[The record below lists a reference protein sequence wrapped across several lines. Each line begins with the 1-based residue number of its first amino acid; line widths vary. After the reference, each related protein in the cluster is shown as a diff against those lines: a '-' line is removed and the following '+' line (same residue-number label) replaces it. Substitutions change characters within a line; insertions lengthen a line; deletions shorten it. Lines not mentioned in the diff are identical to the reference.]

1 MIIVG
6 VLFETMKETE
16 LNKISGLI
24 IGAAIDV
31 HKEVGPGLLESVY
44 EECLYFE
51 LVQLG
56 LKVERQVELP
66 INYKGNKLRG
76 NLRLDLLV
84 EDEVIVELKSVDKIH
99 PIHRAQIITYLKLS
113 NRTLGLLINFNETLL
128 KHGVERFR
136 N

>member
-1 MIIVG
+1 MT
-6 VLFETMKETE
+6 EAE

-24 IGAAIDV
+24 IRAAIDV
-31 HKEVGPGLLESVY
+31 HKEIGPGLLESVY

-51 LVQLG
+51 LIQLG

-84 EDEVIVELKSVDKIH
+84 EDEVIVELKSVAEIH